1 MFKTNEP
8 IASRRIGRFLLVLP
22 LALGIFLGAL
32 ASASEVAQLVSDL
45 KGPDMKARVRARQLL
60 PRHGAA
66 AVEGLLPILA
76 SEDVAVKRTAFN
88 VLADIANGVAAKD
101 QESISTTE
109 SDRAKVVA
117 QLSSLLTPQQSV
129 DVKQQALRLIPIMI
143 LDTDDLGPVAA
154 LLADPAMKEK
164 ARAALQQIG
173 TPGACKQLL
182 KAAVSSQ
189 SDPVFTVAL
198 IRAAGFLRQG
208 ESALPLIALTTD
220 ADPGVRA
227 AAAQALAW
235 MGHPDLY
242 PFLRTVAQTAD
253 PQTQAEAFDALYR
266 LAEAMVRNGG
276 NWDFAM
282 RIYTDQL
289 QVAPTSPLKSAA
301 LMGLGANGDASVV
314 PTIVAATNGADAT
327 LLEAAVMA
335 LGSVQGREAVRAVKA
350 AFPSLPPMAQTGL
363 VAIWG
368 QRKEKEAVDLV
379 KEAMKSSD
387 PHMRSTALY
396 ALANMGSLD
405 AFPALMEAAQSGP
418 EEEKAFALKTAISIA
433 NSLDKLSNPAEAG
446 RAYLSLFA
454 MAPNDDVRN
463 TALKGISEAPLPEA
477 FDVVKAALQQPALK
491 DMGALALAGV
501 AGALSA
507 SGDAARTKEAMDLV
521 RTVQVAPELL
531 AELAKKLQSAGV
543 SADLSN
549 LLGVV
554 KSWHLVG
561 PFDWKGDQDWGAAF
575 VGEPKIDLA
584 ASYEVNGKP
593 LQWKKVATA
602 DPIGIVDLTSNVA
615 ARDRCFAYAYAV
627 VDVPEAS
634 DAEVRT
640 GSDDGNKIWVNGTVV
655 GENRVDRGTALDQDK
670 ADVHLNQG
678 RNEILVKIS
687 QGAGGWN
694 FCLRLC
700 SPNGS
705 GIVFTQP
712 E

>member
-1 MFKTNEP
+1 
-8 IASRRIGRFLLVLP
+8 L
-22 LALGIFLGAL
+22 
-32 ASASEVAQLVSDL
+32 
-45 KGPDMKARVRARQLL
+45 
-60 PRHGAA
+60 
-66 AVEGLLPILA
+66 LA

-101 QESISTTE
+101 LEIPSETE
-109 SDRAKVVA
+109 SDRAQVA
-117 QLSSLLTPQQSV
+117 KQLLTLLAPQQSV
-129 DVKQQALRLIPIMI
+129 DVKQQALRLIPIVI
-143 LDTDDLGPVAA
+143 LDSDDFGPITA
-154 LLADPAMKEK
+154 LLADPAMREK
-164 ARAALQQIG
+164 ARAALEQIG
-173 TPGACKQLL
+173 SPAACRELL
-182 KAAVSSQ
+182 KAAMNSQ
-189 SDPVFTVAL
+189 SEPDFAVAL
-198 IRAAGFLRQG
+198 IRATGSLRQAS
-208 ESALPLIALTTD
+208 SAMPLLAMTTD
-220 ADPGVRA
+220 ANPSVRA

-253 PQTQAEAFDALYR
+253 PQTQAEAFDAVYR

-276 NWDFAM
+276 NYDFAM
-282 RIYTDQL
+282 RIYSEQL

-327 LLEAAVMA
+327 LLDAAVMA

-350 AFPSLPPMAQTGL
+350 AFPSLPPTAQTGL

-379 KEAMKSSD
+379 KEGLKSSD
-387 PHMRSTALY
+387 PRMRSTALY

-405 AFPALMEAAQSGP
+405 AFPALMEVAQSGP

-446 RAYLSLFA
+446 KAYLTLFA

-477 FDVVKAALQQPALK
+477 FDIVKAALQQPALK

-501 AGALSA
+501 AGALST
-507 SGDAARTKEAMDLV
+507 SGDAVKTKEAMDLV

-531 AELAKKLQSAGV
+531 AELARKLQSAGV

-554 KSWHLVG
+554 KTWNLVG

-584 ASYEVNGKP
+584 ASHEANGKQ
-593 LQWKKVATA
+593 LQWKKVVTA
-602 DPIGIVDLTSNVA
+602 DPIGIVDLTGNVA

-627 VDVPEAS
+627 VDVPEAV
-634 DAEVRT
+634 DAQVRT

-670 ADVHLNQG
+670 ADIHLNQG

-700 SPNGS
+700 SPNGA
-705 GIVFTQP
+705 GILFTQP